1 MRAIKS
7 LVMFLTGF
15 CAFITIEVLF
25 RGYSYVMSGVMGGL
39 AVIALDRINDEISWD
54 MDLWMDMPPLGFC
67 ALIGGTFV
75 TAMEFAVGTIAKYTN
90 ILPQMWDYTD
100 VPFNLGGI
108 ICLPFTIAWT
118 LLSVLAIFLADA
130 INYYIFEDT
139 KLPEYI
145 LFGTFRI
152 RFKPKKCERNP
163 DE

>member
-1 MRAIKS
+1 MKVVKS
-7 LVMFLTGF
+7 LVMFIAGF

-25 RGYSYVMSGVMGGL
+25 RGYSYAMSGVMGGL
-39 AVIALDRINDEISWD
+39 AVIALDKINDEISWET
-54 MDLWMDMPPLGFC
+54 DLAMQ

-75 TAMEFAVGTIAKYTN
+75 TAMEFAVGAIAKYTN

-139 KLPEYI
+139 KVPEYI

>member
-1 MRAIKS
+1 MKVIKS
-7 LVMFLTGF
+7 LVMFIAGF

-25 RGYSYVMSGVMGGL
+25 RGYSYAMSGVMGGL
-39 AVIALDRINDEISWD
+39 AVIALDKINDEISWET
-54 MDLWMDMPPLGFC
+54 DLAMQ
-67 ALIGGTFV
+67 ALIGGAFV
-75 TAMEFAVGTIAKYTN
+75 TAMEFAVGAIAKYTN

-139 KLPEYI
+139 KVPEYI

>member
-54 MDLWMDMPPLGFC
+54 MDLALQ
-67 ALIGGTFV
+67 ALIGGAFV
-75 TAMEFAVGTIAKYTN
+75 TAMEFAAGEIAKYTN

-130 INYYIFEDT
+130 INYYVFEDT
-139 KLPEYI
+139 CVPRYT
-145 LFGTFRI
+145 LFGAFKFRF
-152 RFKPKKCERNP
+152 RPKKCERNP

>member
-1 MRAIKS
+1 MKVVKS
-7 LVMFLTGF
+7 LVMFIAGF

-25 RGYSYVMSGVMGGL
+25 RGYSYAMSGVMGGL
-39 AVIALDRINDEISWD
+39 AVIALDKINDEISWET
-54 MDLWMDMPPLGFC
+54 DLAMQ
-67 ALIGGTFV
+67 ALIGGAFV
-75 TAMEFAVGTIAKYTN
+75 TAMEFAVGAIAKYTN